1 MRRRQRVEGTGTERS
16 GARRT
21 AGPRADGPSGRRFAK
36 GTGAAAAAV
45 LAAALAATAAAA
57 GPAAGQQGPADDVRA
72 PETALA
78 PQPFR
83 LGPTVGSL
91 SWEETGGTTVD
102 DVTVWG
108 VAVERLLTS
117 FLAVRLD
124 GGYGTGAVAGGGRR
138 VDVHTYVAELALAL
152 RGPALRPGSVRV
164 TPYAAAGM
172 GTVVHDPE
180 DGELTTASQN
190 TLSYGLGVDVR
201 PVDRFGA
208 RLEWRRH
215 RVDLENLL
223 DPTDRTGVRRDVD
236 RLEASLYWA
245 F

>member
-1 MRRRQRVEGTGTERS
+1 MRRRQRAETTGAERS
-16 GARRT
+16 GGRRT
-21 AGPRADGPSGRRFAK
+21 DGPGGRSLAK
-36 GTGAAAAAV
+36 ARGAAAAAV
-45 LAAALAATAAAA
+45 LAAALAATAAAP
-57 GPAAGQQGPADDVRA
+57 GPAAAQQGPTDDVRA
-72 PETALA
+72 PETAPA

-83 LGPTVGSL
+83 LGPTVGTL
-91 SWEETGGTTVD
+91 DWEETGGTSVD

-108 VAVERLLTS
+108 IAVERLVTS

-124 GGYGTGAVAGGGRR
+124 GGYGTGGVAGGGRR
-138 VDVHTYVAELALAL
+138 VDVNTYLAELALAL
-152 RGPALRPGSVRV
+152 RGPAFRPGSVRV
-164 TPYAAAGM
+164 TPYAAAGL

-180 DGELTTASQN
+180 DGGLTTASQN